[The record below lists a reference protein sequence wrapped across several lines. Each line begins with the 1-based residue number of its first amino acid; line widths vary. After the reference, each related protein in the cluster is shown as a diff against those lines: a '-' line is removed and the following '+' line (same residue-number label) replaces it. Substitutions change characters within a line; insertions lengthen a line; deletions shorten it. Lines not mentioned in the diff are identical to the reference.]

1 MKNLS
6 PTQIEEAL
14 SQIPNEGND
23 HFIYDVL
30 LAYGVSKATIARLK
44 SGNLGVPRG
53 EGEILWKNKLY
64 FIKAP
69 SRQLKSLLVEA
80 KQDKGIMRYNP
91 RFLVAS
97 DGVTWACYDTK
108 TGDTR
113 EFPRCK
119 IDAHYDFF
127 LPLAGYEKGQIAVD
141 SLADVKAARRMGKLY
156 DAIKHDNPSISE
168 HDMNVFMARL
178 LFCFFAEDSGLF
190 ATAGAFTSSINNLTS
205 PDGSDLNVWF
215 DRIFAI
221 MNEPDDSPKREAAPE
236 AVRQFPYVNG
246 GLFRDLHASPH
257 FSLKSRQAVIDAGSL
272 DWSGINTDIF
282 GNMFQACISP
292 EQRAHLG
299 EHYTSVPNIMKV
311 LNPLFLNE
319 LREEY
324 EKAVGDERKLEK
336 LLVRLCQIKCFD
348 PACGSGN
355 FLLIAFKELRR
366 LEMDVVEAL
375 DDVRKQ
381 QGAIRGILLHQP
393 RVSISQFYGIEIDDF
408 AHEIA
413 MLSLWLV
420 EHQMNQEFEARFA
433 AAVPTLPL
441 KPNDHIVLGNA
452 LRMDW
457 GEVCPSNDDFS
468 RPSYYLDPIFAGS
481 KPPVY
486 EKTETFIFGNPPF
499 MGGKKQSARQKED
512 LILCFSG
519 YEESVK
525 NLDYVSCWFI
535 KSSEYIRLNKAR
547 CAYLCTNSIT
557 QGSQISML
565 WPLIFKNQV
574 EIFFAYRSF
583 KWANNARNKAGVT
596 CVVIGLRK
604 TNAGG
609 RKWIYENNTVKEV
622 KFISPNLSEKESTIV
637 KPLKKASISSF
648 PHISFGSMPRDGK
661 NLILD
666 EQQKELLIFQY
677 PQAKRFIKKY
687 CGSDD
692 FINGNKRYC
701 LWIKN
706 EELKQALLIPPIAE
720 RIRKVREFRLKS
732 NAASTVNYADRG
744 HLFVQRAHQ
753 LGLSIICPRVSSENR
768 EYIPI
773 GFLNDDT
780 VISDA
785 AFAIYG
791 AEPWLFAILTS
802 KMHMVWV
809 GVTCGR
815 LETRLRYSAFL
826 CYNTFPIRPLSEEEK
841 QQLELAAFGVLDAR
855 EAHSDK
861 TLAELYDP
869 QKMPPDLRKAHDKV
883 DDLVDRIY
891 NPKGFNNDEERLDC
905 LFSLYEQMTAS
916 HQ

>member
-30 LAYGVSKATIARLK
+30 LAYGVSKATMARLK

-257 FSLKSRQAVIDAGSL
+257 FSLKSRQAVIEAGSL

-336 LLVRLCQIKCFD
+336 LLIRLCQIKCFD

-381 QGAIRGILLHQP
+381 LGAIRGILLHQP

-413 MLSLWLV
+413 VLSLWLV
-420 EHQMNQEFEARFA
+420 DHQMNQEFEKRFA
-433 AAVPTLPL
+433 ASVPTLPL

-452 LRMDW
+452 LRLDW
-457 GEVCPSNDDFS
+457 DKVCPHSEHFS
-468 RPSYYLDPIFAGS
+468 RPLYYLDPLFANAE
-481 KPPVY
+481 PVT
-486 EKTETFIFGNPPF
+486 EECGETFIFGNPPYI
-499 MGGKKQSARQKED
+499 GKKGQSTEQKED
-512 LILCFSG
+512 MHHVFFNLPSYRI
-519 YEESVK
+519 
-525 NLDYVSCWFI
+525 LDYISAWFYLGAQ
-535 KSSEYIRLNKAR
+535 YIRKTPSR
-547 CAYLCTNSIT
+547 CAFVSTNSIT
-557 QGSQISML
+557 QGEQVPCL
-565 WPLIFKNQV
+565 WEPILKSGIV
-574 EIFFAYRSF
+574 IEFAYSSF
-583 KWANNARNKAGVT
+583 KWTNNARNQAGVT
-596 CVVIGLRK
+596 CVILGIRDGAYARK
-604 TNAGG
+604 CRIFEGEHVRNVDEISPYVRSGKT
-609 RKWIYENNTVKEV
+609 W
-622 KFISPNLSEKESTIV
+622 FISSLDNP
-637 KPLKKASISSF
+637 IS
-648 PHISFGSMPRDGK
+648 K
-661 NLILD
+661 L
-666 EQQKELLIFQY
+666 
-677 PQAKRFIKKY
+677 
-687 CGSDD
+687 
-692 FINGNKRYC
+692 
-701 LWIKN
+701 
-706 EELKQALLIPPIAE
+706 PPIAFGNMPADDGALLLSEEEKEECIRSFPPIRYHIKRYVGASEFIKGTVRYCFWLSNFDISAIQNMPYFRE
-720 RIRKVREFRLKS
+720 RFEKCRKFRL
-732 NAASTVNYADRG
+732 ASTRKKTRESALTP
-744 HLFVQRAHQ
+744 HLFCEIRHMK
-753 LGLSIICPRVSSENR
+753 GLSIIFPRVSSENR

-791 AEPWLFAILTS
+791 AEPWLFAVLTS

-809 GVTCGR
+809 GVACGR
-815 LETRLRYSAFL
+815 LKTDFRYSASL
-826 CYNTFPIRPLSEEEK
+826 CYNTFPIRPLSDEEK
-841 QQLELAAFGVLDAR
+841 QRLELAAFGVLDAR

-869 QKMPPDLRKAHDKV
+869 KNMPPDLRKAHDKV

-891 NPKGFNNDEERLDC
+891 NPKGFNNDEERLIC
-905 LFSLYEQMTAS
+905 LFSLYEQMTDS
-916 HQ
+916 QQ

>member
-80 KQDKGIMRYNP
+80 KQDKAIMRYNP

-257 FSLKSRQAVIDAGSL
+257 FSLKSRQAVIEAGSL

-292 EQRAHLG
+292 EQRANLG

-336 LLVRLCQIKCFD
+336 LLIRLCQIKCFD

-420 EHQMNQEFEARFA
+420 EHQMNQEFEERFA
-433 AAVPTLPL
+433 ASVSTLPL
-441 KPNDHIVLGNA
+441 KPNDHIILGNA
-452 LRMDW
+452 LRLDWDEICPHMDH
-457 GEVCPSNDDFS
+457 FS
-468 RPSYYLDPIFAGS
+468 RPVYSVDPLFARS
-481 KPPVY
+481 EPL
-486 EKTETFIFGNPPF
+486 EAENSEIFIFGNPPYL
-499 MGGKKQSARQKED
+499 GKHLQNSSQKSD
-512 LILCFSG
+512 MAYVFSSFSS
-519 YEESVK
+519 YKS
-525 NLDYVSCWFI
+525 LDYIAAWFYLAAQYLSGARAKCAFVS
-535 KSSEYIRLNKAR
+535 
-547 CAYLCTNSIT
+547 TNSIT
-557 QGSQISML
+557 QGEQVSRL
-565 WPLIFKNQV
+565 WPSIFSLGVQI
-574 EIFFAYRSF
+574 EFAYTSF
-583 KWANNARNKAGVT
+583 KWTNNARYQAGVT
-596 CVVIGLRK
+596 CVIIGLASLKSIGKRYL
-604 TNAGG
+604 
-609 RKWIYENNTVKEV
+609 YEG
-622 KFISPNLSEKESTIV
+622 SHC
-637 KPLKKASISSF
+637 KKVENINPYLHPF
-648 PHISFGSMPRDGK
+648 K
-661 NLILD
+661 NLILR
-666 EQQKELLIFQY
+666 ESTRPISHLPKMTY
-677 PQAKRFIKKY
+677 
-687 CGSDD
+687 
-692 FINGNKRYC
+692 GNKAVDGSNLILDPQEFQSLCQREPEARKFCKRLMGSQEFIHGEIRYC
-701 LWIKN
+701 LWLVSVESRQLLSMPCVRARVEKCREMRLN
-706 EELKQALLIPPIAE
+706 SRDAGARKLALRP
-720 RIRKVREFRLKS
+720 
-732 NAASTVNYADRG
+732 
-744 HLFVQRAHQ
+744 HLFRDTNIGEA
-753 LGLSIICPRVSSENR
+753 IIIPSVSSENR

-773 GFLNDDT
+773 GFLNEDT
-780 VISDA
+780 VISNA

-791 AEPWLFAILTS
+791 AKPWLFAVLTS
-802 KMHMVWV
+802 KMHMVWLS
-809 GVTCGR
+809 VTCGR

-826 CYNTFPIRPLSEEEK
+826 CYNTFPIRALGDEEK

-869 QKMPPDLRKAHDKV
+869 KKMPPDLRKAHAKV

-891 NPKGFNNDEERLDC
+891 NPKGFNNDEERLVC
-905 LFSLYEQMTAS
+905 LFSLYEQMTDS
-916 HQ
+916 QQ